1 MYILHQIIRN
11 PKNLCLLKQLILT
24 HRGDLGD
31 FLIHHAHMAYCLHNI
46 TGSRLALGT
55 DHGSS
60 LVDAAE
66 RLPKILC
73 AAHKR
78 HIEFA
83 LVDVEH
89 IVSRGENFALVNV
102 IDLNGFEDL
111 CLHKMTDPAFCHNRN
126 GYSLLNALDHLRIAH
141 AGNAACRADICRDAL
156 QRHNCARACLF
167 RDPCLL
173 RGSNIHDNAAL

>member
-11 PKNLCLLKQLILT
+11 PENLCLLKQFILT
-24 HRGDLGD
+24 HRGNLSD
-31 FLIHHAHMAYCLHNI
+31 FLIHPAHMADSLHNI
-46 TGSRLALGT
+46 PGSRLTFGT

-60 LVDAAE
+60 LIDAAK
-66 RLPKILC
+66 RLTQVLC
-73 AAHKR
+73 TANKWNV
-78 HIEFA
+78 ESA
-83 LVDVEH
+83 LVDMEH
-89 IVSRGENFALVNV
+89 IVRRGENFTLVNI
-102 IDLNGFEDL
+102 IDLDGFEDL

-141 AGNAACRADICRDAL
+141 AGNTTCRADVRRNTL
-156 QRHNCARACLF
+156 QRHNCTRACLF